1 MKNDQYILNSVLHRF
16 YNNQTVYP
24 IEAKYLVKCGHYG
37 FPYNFIISKGEHPDY
52 TRKEETDWHNKEVRK
67 YRAYERAHKWLM
79 YSIKNNHLKIED
91 KPPIA
96 AKPIVEGMLGRPF
109 YPQDVLNLKGVYFLY
124 RNNELL
130 YVGSSKNIYIRI
142 KGHYWG
148 KKIPFNCFKFIL
160 FGEEY
165 TMFDVI
171 DFEYCWI
178 NDLLPP
184 YNKRLKR

>member
-1 MKNDQYILNSVLHRF
+1 MNNVVKRYFRNGYIM
-16 YNNQTVYP
+16 YP
-24 IEAKYLVKCGHYG
+24 IEAKYLERIGVTALEYYIFEKHCKH
-37 FPYNFIISKGEHPDY
+37 PEHLEKEQRD
-52 TRKEETDWHNKEVRK
+52 RKNKEVRK
-67 YRAYERAHKWLM
+67 YRAYKRAHKWLM
-79 YSIKNNHLKIED
+79 YSIKNNHLRIED

-96 AKPIVEGMLGRPF
+96 AKPIIVGMSGMPF
-109 YPQDVLNLKGVYFLY
+109 NAEDVLNCKGVYFLY
-124 RNNELL
+124 WNNKLL

-165 TMFDVI
+165 TMSDVV